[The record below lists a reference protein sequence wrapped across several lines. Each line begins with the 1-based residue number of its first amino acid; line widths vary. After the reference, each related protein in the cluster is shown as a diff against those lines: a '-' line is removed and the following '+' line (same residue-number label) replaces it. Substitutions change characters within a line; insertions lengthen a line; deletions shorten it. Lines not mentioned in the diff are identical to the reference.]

1 MVARMGLALT
11 PAEATQ
17 AEVFFRFY
25 YYFENFLYFSA
36 TTLCCYDWCL
46 TLGREIDLIWKSEQ
60 SLVTILF
67 YGLRY
72 PAVLNTVIEL
82 LSRITWRSWQSNARF
97 AVALLAPYR
106 SQYQLNESSYSCA
119 ILLRTQVAFAAIILT
134 SAAVFASLRIY
145 AVFDRNRWIAIAVL
159 LLGLIYPFIV
169 VFVFSYSTPVVSG
182 FLGYQVCT
190 IGTAGGDATDD
201 VDWSV
206 SHSTILNAS
215 VQNIS
220 TQDPHV
226 GHFEGQDGYGY
237 HAPRQYA
244 RFLISFE
251 LMLKLKVSTTV
262 LYVGRTLSIVHATG
276 HMNITI
282 GGLYCTCEFIEVWQ
296 LWSTIL
302 TSVLLTR
309 LTLDLR
315 DAGPLGSDRSRTTST
330 QGGSEPATLDGESH
344 ETIEL
349 DTGISPIWMSTHTGT
364 DAAVIDQEVATVPP
378 E

>member
-201 VDWSV
+201 VDWSTWAHFMMGARAAALLSDGLV
-206 SHSTILNAS
+206 MVLTAFKTFRIKTRTS
-215 VQNIS
+215 VTSRGRMVTDIMLRDTLLYFTLLCIVNI
-220 TQDPHV
+220 T
-226 GHFEGQDGYGY
+226 G
-237 HAPRQYA
+237 
-244 RFLISFE
+244 I
-251 LMLKLKVSTTV
+251 
-262 LYVGRTLSIVHATG
+262 ATG

-315 DAGPLGSDRSRTTST
+315 DAGPLGSDRSGTTST